1 MVEFTQNSQQ
11 YIRYRDIV
19 LQRAKEYREKNK
31 EKIKENQR
39 IRYKSL
45 SQEEKNKLV
54 EKRKEWFNRHTKEK
68 QEEMKRKAR
77 DYAKNRYHNH
87 IVVVMFKLI

>member
-54 EKRKEWFNRHTKEK
+54 EKRKEWVNRQTKEK

-77 DYAKNRYHNH
+77 QYAKNRYHNH
-87 IVVVMFKLI
+87 IVVVNV

>member
-54 EKRKEWFNRHTKEK
+54 EKRKEWFNRQTKEK

-77 DYAKNRYHNH
+77 EYVKNRYHNH
-87 IVVVMFKLI
+87 IVVVG

>member
-1 MVEFTQNSQQ
+1 MVELTQISQH

-19 LQRAKEYREKNK
+19 LQRGKEYTE
-31 EKIKENQR
+31 KENQR
-39 IRYKSL
+39 NRYKNL

-54 EKRKEWFNRHTKEK
+54 EKREQWFNGQTEEK

-77 DYAKNRYHNH
+77 EYAKNRYHNH
-87 IVVVMFKLI
+87 IVVVDA